1 MTNTL
6 EGIAPMVMAKLAGK
20 TALITGGNSGIGFA
34 TAQLFLA
41 EGARVAITGKDSGRL
56 AEAKTAL
63 GGKVETFT
71 SNAARVGEIEAM
83 AAEAKTKLGR
93 IDVLFV
99 NAGLASPTPFDEVS
113 EAQYDDQF
121 NVNIKGAFFT
131 VQKLL
136 PLLKDGASVI
146 LTSST
151 ADEMGL
157 PGLSVYCASKA
168 ALRSLVR
175 SLTAELSSRR
185 IRVNSIA
192 PGPTET
198 PIHGKMGI
206 PAEVAQSMM
215 EALLAQVPAA
225 RFAQPEEIAKVALFL
240 ASSDS
245 SYVFGHE
252 LVADGGWVAV

>member
-1 MTNTL
+1 VSRDMKVTRVRL
-6 EGIAPMVMAKLAGK
+6 HIAKQVFQVHAVD
-20 TALITGGNSGIGFA
+20 
-34 TAQLFLA
+34 
-41 EGARVAITGKDSGRL
+41 ARGVPSRSVTITGKDSGRL
-56 AEAKTAL
+56 VEAKTAL
-63 GGKVETFT
+63 GGKVETLT
-71 SNAARVGEIEAM
+71 SNVARVGDIEAM
-83 AAEAKTKLGR
+83 AAEAKTKLGW

-99 NAGLASPTPFDEVS
+99 NAGVALPTPFEAVS
-113 EAQYDDQF
+113 ESQYDDQF

-192 PGPTET
+192 PGPTD
-198 PIHGKMGI
+198 P
-206 PAEVAQSMM
+206 
-215 EALLAQVPAA
+215 
-225 RFAQPEEIAKVALFL
+225 
-240 ASSDS
+240 
-245 SYVFGHE
+245 
-252 LVADGGWVAV
+252 

>member
-1 MTNTL
+1 MKSAGRSAAHDKGHL
-6 EGIAPMVMAKLAGK
+6 YRIEEKSMAKLAGK

-41 EGARVAITGKDSGRL
+41 EGARVAITGRDSGRL
-56 AEAKTAL
+56 AQAKSTL

-71 SNAARVGEIEAM
+71 ANSARVGELETL
-83 AAEAKTKLGR
+83 AAAAKAKLGS
-93 IDVLFV
+93 IDILFV
-99 NAGLASPTPFDEVS
+99 NAGMALPTPFTAVS
-113 EAQYDDQF
+113 EAQYDEQF
-121 NVNIKGAFFT
+121 DLNMKGAFFT

-136 PLLKDGASVI
+136 PLLNDGASVI
-146 LTSST
+146 FTSST

-175 SLTAELSSRR
+175 TLTAELAGRR

-198 PIHGKMGI
+198 PIHSKMGI
-206 PAEVAQSMM
+206 P
-215 EALLAQVPAA
+215 P
-225 RFAQPEEIAKVALFL
+225 EIAQ
-240 ASSDS
+240 
-245 SYVFGHE
+245 
-252 LVADGGWVAV
+252 

>member
-1 MTNTL
+1 MT
-6 EGIAPMVMAKLAGK
+6 KLAGK

-41 EGARVAITGKDSGRL
+41 EGARVGITGKDAGRL
-56 AEAKTAL
+56 AKAKSTL

-71 SNAARVGEIEAM
+71 SNSARVSDTETLATEVKA
-83 AAEAKTKLGR
+83 KLGS

-99 NAGLASPTPFDEVS
+99 NAGIALPTPFAAVS
-113 EAQYDDQF
+113 EAQYDEQF
-121 NVNIKGAFFT
+121 NVNMKGAFFT

-146 LTSST
+146 FTSST
-151 ADEMGL
+151 ANEMGL
-157 PGLSVYCASKA
+157 PGLSVYSASKA

-175 SLTAELSSRR
+175 TLTAELAGRH
-185 IRVNSIA
+185 IRVNSIS

-198 PIHGKMGI
+198 AIHEKMGI
-206 PAEVAQSMM
+206 APEVAQNMM
-215 EALLAQVPAA
+215 KTLLAQVPAA
-225 RFAQPEEIAKVALFL
+225 RVAQPEEMAKVALFL

>member
-1 MTNTL
+1 
-6 EGIAPMVMAKLAGK
+6 MAKPAGK

-41 EGARVAITGKDSGRL
+41 EGARVAITGKDSGRV

-63 GGKVETFT
+63 GGKVETLIA
-71 SNAARVGEIEAM
+71 NVARVVEIEAM
-83 AAEAKTKLGR
+83 AAEAKTKLGS

-99 NAGLASPTPFDEVS
+99 NAGIGLPTPFEAVS
-113 EAQYDDQF
+113 EEQYDDQF

-146 LTSST
+146 FTSST

-157 PGLSVYCASKA
+157 PGLSVYSASKA

-175 SLTAELSSRR
+175 TLTAELAGRR

-206 PAEVAQSMM
+206 PPEVAETMM
-215 EALLAQVPAA
+215 KTLLAQVPAA
-225 RFAQPEEIAKVALFL
+225 RFAQPEEMAKVALFL
-240 ASSDS
+240 ACSDS

>member
-1 MTNTL
+1 
-6 EGIAPMVMAKLAGK
+6 
-20 TALITGGNSGIGFA
+20 
-34 TAQLFLA
+34 
-41 EGARVAITGKDSGRL
+41 
-56 AEAKTAL
+56 
-63 GGKVETFT
+63 
-71 SNAARVGEIEAM
+71 
-83 AAEAKTKLGR
+83 
-93 IDVLFV
+93 
-99 NAGLASPTPFDEVS
+99 VS
-113 EAQYDDQF
+113 EDQCDDQF

-136 PLLKDGASVI
+136 PLLKDGASI
-146 LTSST
+146 IFTSST

-175 SLTAELSSRR
+175 TLTAELAGRH

-206 PAEVAQSMM
+206 PPEVAETMM
-215 EALLAQVPAA
+215 KTLLAQVPAA
-225 RFAQPEEIAKVALFL
+225 RFAQPEEMAKVALFL
-240 ASSDS
+240 ACSDS

>member
-1 MTNTL
+1 
-6 EGIAPMVMAKLAGK
+6 MAKLTGK

-63 GGKVETFT
+63 DGKVETLT
-71 SNAARVGEIEAM
+71 ANVARIGDIEAM
-83 AAEAKTKLGR
+83 AAEAKTKLGS
-93 IDVLFV
+93 IDILFV
-99 NAGLASPTPFDEVS
+99 NAGIGLPTPFEKVS

-121 NVNIKGAFFT
+121 NVNMKGAFFT

-136 PLLKDGASVI
+136 PLVTDGASVI
-146 LTSST
+146 FTSST

-157 PGLSVYCASKA
+157 PGLSVYSATKA
-168 ALRSLVR
+168 AMRSLVR
-175 SLTAELSSRR
+175 SLTAELASRR

-206 PAEVAQSMM
+206 SPEVAETMM
-215 EALLAQVPAA
+215 KTLLAQVPAA
-225 RFAQPEEIAKVALFL
+225 RFAQPEEMAKAALFL

-252 LVADGGWVAV
+252 LVVDGGWVAV

>member
-1 MTNTL
+1 
-6 EGIAPMVMAKLAGK
+6 
-20 TALITGGNSGIGFA
+20 
-34 TAQLFLA
+34 
-41 EGARVAITGKDSGRL
+41 L
-56 AEAKTAL
+56 AEAKTSL
-63 GGKVETFT
+63 GGKVETLT
-71 SNAARVGEIEAM
+71 SNVARVGDIEAM

-99 NAGLASPTPFDEVS
+99 NAGIALPTPFEAVS

-157 PGLSVYCASKA
+157 PGLSVYSASKA

-175 SLTAELSSRR
+175 SLTAELASRR

-198 PIHGKMGI
+198 PIHSKMGI
-206 PAEVAQSMM
+206 PAEVAQTMM
-215 EALLAQVPAA
+215 EALLTQVPAA

>member
-1 MTNTL
+1 MDQSMTNTL
-6 EGIAPMVMAKLAGK
+6 EGIPPMVMAKLAGK

-41 EGARVAITGKDSGRL
+41 EGARVAITGKDPGRL
-56 AEAKTAL
+56 AEAKT
-63 GGKVETFT
+63 
-71 SNAARVGEIEAM
+71 
-83 AAEAKTKLGR
+83 KLGW

-99 NAGLASPTPFDEVS
+99 NAGIALPTPFEAVS

-168 ALRSLVR
+168 ALRSLC
-175 SLTAELSSRR
+175 T
-185 IRVNSIA
+185 
-192 PGPTET
+192 
-198 PIHGKMGI
+198 
-206 PAEVAQSMM
+206 
-215 EALLAQVPAA
+215 
-225 RFAQPEEIAKVALFL
+225 
-240 ASSDS
+240 
-245 SYVFGHE
+245 
-252 LVADGGWVAV
+252 